1 MESRRMFKNKVTGMD
16 KTRENNVFK
25 ILAGVL
31 PVLIVLT
38 LIVGSVLVSAAG
50 GSVSGSGGEAAKTV
64 QLEVIKPKAE
74 ELKITDSITVTASGT
89 SEETE
94 DSEEKPEE
102 EESAEYILPDSNT
115 KLLKESD
122 IKDLSAREL
131 NYARNEIYA
140 RHGRK
145 FGSEELQDY
154 FNGKSW
160 YEGKYE
166 GKDFDSSYGAK
177 VLSDIEKKNSELLK
191 KAEYK
196 KSSGGYKLE

>member
-1 MESRRMFKNKVTGMD
+1 MD
-16 KTRENNVFK
+16 KTREKYILK

-50 GSVSGSGGEAAKTV
+50 GGTPRDNGETVKTAELKAI
-64 QLEVIKPKAE
+64 QPKEV
-74 ELKITDSITVTASGT
+74 ELKIADSITVTAREAPEDETDG
-89 SEETE
+89 EEATE
-94 DSEEKPEE
+94 DKESED
-102 EESAEYILPDSNT
+102 YILPDSNT

-122 IKDLSAREL
+122 IKKLSARDL

-145 FGSEELQDY
+145 FSSKELQDH
-154 FNGKSW
+154 FESKSW
-160 YEGKYE
+160 YKGKYE
-166 GKDFDSSYGAK
+166 GKDFDTEYGVK

-191 KAEYK
+191 KVEYK

>member
-1 MESRRMFKNKVTGMD
+1 MD
-16 KTRENNVFK
+16 KTRENNILK

-50 GSVSGSGGEAAKTV
+50 GSTPGDPGETAKTA
-64 QLEVIKPKAE
+64 EPETIKPKE
-74 ELKITDSITVTASGT
+74 DELKIVDSITVTASGT
-89 SEETE
+89 SGDEA
-94 DSEEKPEE
+94 DSGEKPEDE
-102 EESAEYILPDSNT
+102 DPEDYILPDSNT
-115 KLLKESD
+115 KLLKEPD
-122 IKDLSAREL
+122 IKRLSAQDL

-145 FGSEELQDY
+145 FSSKELQEY
-154 FNGKSW
+154 FESKSW
-160 YEGKYE
+160 YQGKYE
-166 GKDFDSSYGAK
+166 GKDFDSNYGVK

-196 KSSGGYKLE
+196 KASGGYKLE

>member
-1 MESRRMFKNKVTGMD
+1 MD
-16 KTRENNVFK
+16 KTRENNILK

-50 GSVSGSGGEAAKTV
+50 GSTPGDGETAKTA
-64 QLEVIKPKAE
+64 EPETIKPKE
-74 ELKITDSITVTASGT
+74 DELKIVDSITVTASGT
-89 SEETE
+89 SGDEA
-94 DSEEKPEE
+94 DSGEKPEDE
-102 EESAEYILPDSNT
+102 DPEDYILPDSNT
-115 KLLKESD
+115 KLLKEPD
-122 IKDLSAREL
+122 IKRLSAQDL

-145 FGSEELQDY
+145 FSSKELQEY
-154 FNGKSW
+154 FESKSW
-160 YEGKYE
+160 YQGKYE
-166 GKDFDSSYGAK
+166 GKDFDSNYGVK

-196 KSSGGYKLE
+196 KASGGYKLE